1 MTMKIF
7 VNLPVNDLDASKAFF
22 RALGFDFNPQFSDDT
37 AACLVFSEHIYA
49 MLLTHAKFKQ
59 FTKKEIA
66 DAHRAA
72 EVLTALALD
81 SRAQVDDLYGRAIK
95 AGAIEANAPVDMG
108 FMVVKSFADLD
119 GHVWELFFMDPAHVH
134 KS

>member
-66 DAHRAA
+66 DAHRTA

-81 SRAQVDDLYGRAIK
+81 SRAQVDDLYERAIK

>member
-7 VNLPVNDLDASKAFF
+7 VNLPVRDLDASKAFF

-37 AACLVFSEHIYA
+37 AACLVFSDHIYA
-49 MLLTHAKFKQ
+49 MLLTHAKFRQ

-66 DAHRAA
+66 DAHRTA

-81 SRAQVDDLYGRAIK
+81 SRQQVDDLYERAVK
-95 AGAIEANAPVDMG
+95 AGATEANAPIDMG
-108 FMVVKSFADLD
+108 FMMVKSFADLD
-119 GHVWELFFMDPAHVH
+119 GHVWELFFMDPAHVQP
-134 KS
+134 S